1 MVTIVFFID
10 VRCVFFLYLC
20 FLSSFLYNLD
30 SMGKQNTSKHEP
42 HNFANILRQHLNSL
56 SEEDSYC
63 LSDRIGQQY
72 HIDELEWRLI
82 HPQALSCAS
91 DGYYVK
97 LVNRLIDRLA
107 VLRIPNPPAD
117 LIKVMALSVAAYLED
132 LVNDFGVWNAFR
144 NLYSDLYGSMLPF
157 YNCDHEEYLTDNVNP
172 EDVKFI
178 VWQSFVR
185 CGQPDERFFSPYSEG
200 ISKMA
205 DILYDEIVDEYEM
218 APESTRIADFISST
232 ILSDDYIEVRK
243 LAYWLSVSN
252 PLIAA
257 PWMNE
262 YVKLQCKILVE
273 EIPDKQRS
281 IMCYHVMCSY
291 SWPSAVGPLGIPVTD
306 YLAQM
311 CRDRGFDNQAD
322 IIGGINVNSF
332 GLYKIISRSEK
343 HLVLTDYT
351 GTEYKVQRNS
361 LANSSATNNITKCAI
376 QLIRFNGEWNV
387 NGMMTA
393 LPDNADISESQ
404 PQGRNDM
411 PESVK
416 EYIRNKID
424 EHGGQR
430 VFVFQ
435 SIAQVNEFM
444 QAGGGD
450 RSLSAVADEETE
462 LHDVALLLS
471 LEQTPLIING
481 GAAYFK
487 IKGNSKFS
495 KAKSRE
501 SGLELIADGLP
512 DDVARYIQDN
522 HLAPEVQIFAAQGS
536 EVGRAIVQDNFRFLA
551 GFYRSK
557 VFACR
562 DED

>member
-1 MVTIVFFID
+1 M
-10 VRCVFFLYLC
+10 
-20 FLSSFLYNLD
+20 
-30 SMGKQNTSKHEP
+30 SKKYTPKREIQD
-42 HNFANILRQHLNSL
+42 FADMFRQQLNSL
-56 SEEDSYC
+56 SEEDLSC
-63 LSDRIGQQY
+63 LMDEISQLY
-72 HIDELEWRLI
+72 HIDEFTWKLT
-82 HPQALSCAS
+82 HPQAISCGS
-91 DGYYVK
+91 DRYYVK

-107 VLRIPNPPAD
+107 TLRIPNPPDD
-117 LIKVMALSVAAYLED
+117 LIRITALSAAAYLED

-144 NLYSDLYGSMLPF
+144 NLYRSIYGSMLPF
-157 YNCDHEEYLTDNVNP
+157 YNCDHEDYLTDNVNL
-172 EDVKFI
+172 EDLKFI

-185 CGQPDERFFSPYSEG
+185 CGQPEERIFSPYSEA

-205 DILYDEIVDEYEM
+205 DILFDEIVDEYES
-218 APESTRIADFISST
+218 APESTRIADYISST
-232 ILSDDYIEVRK
+232 IVSDDYTKVRH
-243 LAYWLSVSN
+243 LAYWLSALN

-257 PWMNE
+257 PWMHEYNE
-262 YVKLQCKILVE
+262 TQTLEFMEIMPNLQPSQAE
-273 EIPDKQRS
+273 
-281 IMCYHVMCSY
+281 YHVLCSY
-291 SWPSAVGPLGIPVTD
+291 SWPKAVGPLGIPVYD

-322 IIGGINVNSF
+322 IIGDIKVNSLS
-332 GLYKIISRSEK
+332 LYNITTRSEK
-343 HLVLTDYT
+343 YLGLTDYT

-361 LANSSATNNITKCAI
+361 FANNSATRNIAKCAA
-376 QLIRFNGEWNV
+376 QLIRFNGEWNL
-387 NGMMTA
+387 NGMMMSM
-393 LPDNADISESQ
+393 PDDADISN
-404 PQGRNDM
+404 PQGCTDM

-444 QAGGGD
+444 QTGGGD

-487 IKGNSKFS
+487 IKGNRKFS

-501 SGLELIADGLP
+501 RGLELIADGLP

-522 HLAPEVQIFAAQGS
+522 HLAPEVQLFAAQGP
-536 EVGRAIVQDNFRFLA
+536 EVGRAVVQDNFRFLS

-557 VFACR
+557 VFAVNV
-562 DED
+562 ED

>member
-1 MVTIVFFID
+1 MVAIVFFID

-72 HIDELEWRLI
+72 HIDELEWRLT

-172 EDVKFI
+172 EDLKFI

-185 CGQPDERFFSPYSEG
+185 CGQPDERIFSPYSEA
-200 ISKMA
+200 ISNMA
-205 DILYDEIVDEYEM
+205 DILFDEIVDEYES
-218 APESTRIADFISST
+218 APESTRIADYISST
-232 ILSDDYIEVRK
+232 ILSDDYTKVRH
-243 LAYWLSVSN
+243 LAYWLSALN

-257 PWMNE
+257 PWMHE
-262 YVKLQCKILVE
+262 YIEMQTLKFMEIMPKLQPSQAE
-273 EIPDKQRS
+273 
-281 IMCYHVMCSY
+281 YHVLCSY
-291 SWPSAVGPLGIPVTD
+291 SWPKAVGPLGIPVYD

-322 IIGGINVNSF
+322 IIGDIKVNSLSF
-332 GLYKIISRSEK
+332 YNITTRSEK
-343 HLVLTDYT
+343 YLGLTDYT

-361 LANSSATNNITKCAI
+361 FANNSATRNIAKCAA
-376 QLIRFNGEWNV
+376 QLIRFNGEWNL
-387 NGMMTA
+387 NGMMMSM
-393 LPDNADISESQ
+393 PDDADISNSQ
-404 PQGRNDM
+404 DSTDM

-495 KAKSRE
+495 IAKSHK

-522 HLAPEVQIFAAQGS
+522 HLAPEVQIFAAQGP
-536 EVGRAIVQDNFRFLA
+536 EVGRAVVQDNFRFLA

-557 VFACR
+557 VFAVNV
-562 DED
+562 ED